1 MTLMNQKTVKRI
13 LHGLIAVAAFWW
25 AAQSYVEA
33 GFSAPTFLFSAFG
46 LWLGYS
52 AATGAG

>member
-1 MTLMNQKTVKRI
+1 MEPMNQKTIKRI
-13 LHGLIAVAAFWW
+13 LHGLLAVAAFWW
-25 AAQSYVEA
+25 ATESYLESGLHAQ
-33 GFSAPTFLFSAFG
+33 TFLFGAFG

>member
-1 MTLMNQKTVKRI
+1 MSQKTIKRI
-13 LHGLIAVAAFWW
+13 LFAIMAVAAFWW
-25 AAQSYVEA
+25 AGESYLEV
-33 GFSAPTFLFSAFG
+33 GLRAPTLLFGGCG